1 MTTSYCVLPIVVLKN
16 PPVLYF
22 CSVFSIILFSEKKRH
37 DYHFDNHHALKRI
50 AIDLVGIEF
59 CLMLSLIFLCLTL
72 LEEPKRLA
80 VLILCFF
87 QFPILGIDL
96 LIWFILLMESNLVL
110 HYMFIAY

>member
-1 MTTSYCVLPIVVLKN
+1 MVVSKD
-16 PPVLYF
+16 PPALYF
-22 CSVFSIILFSEKKRH
+22 SSLFSIILLSEKKRH

-50 AIDLVGIEF
+50 AIDLVSIKF
-59 CLMLSLIFLCLTL
+59 CLMLFLIFLCLTL

-80 VLILCFF
+80 VLILCIF